1 MITIRL
7 LGGAKKA
14 LGGRASVQ
22 FEKTS
27 ATVSEVLKYLQSL
40 SSHQNL
46 LNPANLIIA
55 LNGTDSTALQGQA
68 TMVKSGDVVTVVT
81 VVHGGSHAL
90 TELDRVAI
98 IGVRKIQSE
107 DIGGIL
113 DRIRKANDYLFIQAV
128 RAESIF
134 GTEHAMRIIA
144 IVMEAKKRGVM
155 MANKAETEFLLRLA
169 CTNQISEAIS
179 RVGLEKGSS
188 ACFVGFSDKSAKL
201 KRFSDYLGSHFE
213 VDESV
218 LQPSPQKRTILVRR
232 LGLYPKTAPDELLNH
247 LVENAAIMTK

>member
-14 LGGRASVQ
+14 LDGRASVQ

-98 IGVRKIQSE
+98 FGVRKIQSE

-113 DRIRKANDYLFIQAV
+113 DRIRKANDDLFIQAV
-128 RAESIF
+128 KAESVF
-134 GTEHAMRIIA
+134 GTEHAVRILA

-155 MANKAETEFLLRLA
+155 MANKVETELLLRLA

-188 ACFVGFSDKSAKL
+188 ACFVGFSDKSAKM
-201 KRFSDYLGSHFE
+201 KKFREYMNTHFE

-218 LQPSPQKRTILVRR
+218 LQPSPQKKTKLVRR
-232 LGLYPKTAPDELLNH
+232 LGLNPKTAPDDLLNH
-247 LVENAAIMTK
+247 LVENAARMTK